1 MDISKENYLLGIL
14 PKNWDHTL
22 LVGTKL
28 HLFLQIA
35 WDGSLTSSSLLNP
48 NLYDLVSPAIFQ
60 HPENRGISLCD
71 THLQSGAQ
79 PKIFQPGFG
88 ATQSNIDFRPALERQ
103 VILLKIL
110 WHCEMTPSH
119 FFIEQ
124 KNHLV
129 CHNNAFGNID
139 YVIGVS
145 SWPSKCRSSRSYE
158 ASLIPFQQRTLQIGY
173 CLLVLSRCGIEMQS
187 ERWYC
192 NPLHRP
198 LLQSQF
204 CRSWDLRGQYWTSQ
218 LG

>member
-1 MDISKENYLLGIL
+1 MIWSHLLFIC
-14 PKNWDHTL
+14 PTRM
-22 LVGTKL
+22 
-28 HLFLQIA
+28 
-35 WDGSLTSSSLLNP
+35 SS
-48 NLYDLVSPAIFQ
+48 IFR

-79 PKIFQPGFG
+79 QKICQPGFG

-103 VILLKIL
+103 VILLKIF

-158 ASLIPFQQRTLQIGY
+158 ASLIPFQQRTLQSGCWYYQGVGLRCKVKDGTAIHCTGS
-173 CLLVLSRCGIEMQS
+173 CCSLSSAGVGTSEANTGPVSWVKLAPQQVLLPV
-187 ERWYC
+187 
-192 NPLHRP
+192 
-198 LLQSQF
+198 
-204 CRSWDLRGQYWTSQ
+204 
-218 LG
+218 